1 MRVRVLVLVAG
12 IMLALVIVSGTG
24 ASAGGQRQSSR
35 PAPPAPVARGHG
47 PLLNLLPQLELI
59 HEPDAT
65 ARLLELLQSVHTHA
79 DSKPA
84 CRGFVPGTERL
95 IPIPTHY
102 RDDQLLLGSPTG
114 RSTAG
119 TDQKSE
125 AKSPRLECVGEAG
138 R

>member
-12 IMLALVIVSGTG
+12 ILAALVIASGTG
-24 ASAGGQRQSSR
+24 TSAGGQRQGSR
-35 PAPPAPVARGHG
+35 PAPPPIARDHG
-47 PLLNLLPQLELI
+47 SLLNLLPQLELI

-65 ARLLELLQSVHTHA
+65 ARLLRLLLRVHSRA

-102 RDDQLLLGSPTG
+102 RDDQLLLGWSAG

-119 TDQKSE
+119 AGQESE
-125 AKSPRLECVGEAG
+125 AKSPRLECVDEVG